1 MWAVK
6 NRKRILVIGIQF
18 VYSICFCQF
27 YNYLKH
33 ALCNDWPKIILMR
46 MECSDNASAITE
58 RKRMWP
64 RLPVTI
70 NFRRVE
76 IGAKTVA
83 GARGFGGKPPRREF

>member
-1 MWAVK
+1 MGAVK
-6 NRKRILVIGIQF
+6 NRKHEFFLDIQF
-18 VYSICFCQF
+18 VNIICFCQF
-27 YNYLKH
+27 YNYLKY
-33 ALCNDWPKIILMR
+33 ALRNDWPKIILMR
-46 MECSDNASAITE
+46 MERTDNASAITE

-83 GARGFGGKPPRREF
+83 GARGRGKPPWREF

>member
-1 MWAVK
+1 
-6 NRKRILVIGIQF
+6 
-18 VYSICFCQF
+18 
-27 YNYLKH
+27 
-33 ALCNDWPKIILMR
+33 MR
-46 MECSDNASAITE
+46 MERSDNASAITE

-83 GARGFGGKPPRREF
+83 GARGAVEATTAGILITHSYSEYQCRLV